1 MPHNLQERNGEVQQL
16 HQLYRACA
24 AGSGAVVLADGPVG
38 CGKTALLR
46 SLAEWAAGQGALCA
60 SATASPAERH
70 DRLGLIEQLMTALR
84 AAGRAVGGPAPRH
97 SARVAPRPA
106 PPAAPPTDSRQQDN
120 PDN

>member
-60 SATASPAERH
+60 SATAS
-70 DRLGLIEQLMTALR
+70 
-84 AAGRAVGGPAPRH
+84 
-97 SARVAPRPA
+97 
-106 PPAAPPTDSRQQDN
+106 
-120 PDN
+120 